1 VGAPIEMQFPLGG
14 RPTPIQ
20 NRGRVV
26 RVAAPSRYGIEF
38 TDVDADVSTR
48 IRHFIETLE
57 QA

>member
-1 VGAPIEMQFPLGG
+1 MQFPLGEE
-14 RPTPIQ
+14 PPPVQT
-20 NRGRVV
+20 RGRVV
-26 RVAAPSRYGIEF
+26 RVAAASRYRIEF